1 MNSLEYIILALG
13 FAVAFYEVRLKDA
26 YKASRQEI
34 WTIPAEMN
42 MLFRGKDGYYSET
55 KGIVIDSIV
64 AGAGLAFAFFAPWD
78 HVPLAVGLV
87 FAGMGGA
94 IHLMQAKDWKR
105 FKANLA
111 KQKAL
116 LELLRSDPEG
126 NHVTNPKPIGFGKT
140 IQWIFG
146 TFYDF
151 HVPMEAEFVSGEI
164 WSPEMFAD
172 QRRAKE
178 IITSRLIALSKLPES
193 EWFKTDRSKRL

>member
-1 MNSLEYIILALG
+1 MTIFGYIILAAG
-13 FAVAFYEVRLKDA
+13 FAFAFYEVRLKDA

-34 WTIPAEMN
+34 WTTPAEMN

-55 KGIVIDSIV
+55 KGIVIDLIV
-64 AGAGLAFAFFAPWD
+64 AGAGLAFAFFAPWP

-111 KQKAL
+111 KQKVL

-126 NHVTNPKPIGFGKT
+126 NHIANPNPIGFGKSV
-140 IQWIFG
+140 QWVSG

-151 HVPMEAEFVSGEI
+151 HEPMEAEFVSGDV
-164 WSPEMFAD
+164 WSPEMLAD

-178 IITSRLIALSKLPES
+178 IINARLTALSKLPES
-193 EWFKTDRSKRL
+193 EWFKVGRAEKV